1 MFSMNNKGVYVMDNT
16 PDIQIFPVFDQSA
29 PGVWYDF
36 ASIRT
41 ESAVVKYPSL
51 ATQES
56 ISGYLEDCESS
67 WKKKSFNFAYAAY
80 HDDKMVGFIQGDVV
94 DRVGYIRDLFVLPE
108 YQKMR
113 IGHNL
118 LTNAETAA
126 AMGARDLDLVS
137 LVYAEPFY
145 KAHGYTT
152 LYGSNRLGK
161 PTSQH
166 GLSYAT
172 LPIFKCTPKVIQAC
186 EYIAKQNGVKFDKTL
201 VSKLHRPMFIY
212 AGHNQRIDG
221 YIVQD
226 DVVSKPVIS
235 KDYPMQDWVAKRL
248 QTAFD
253 AYIMHTATQQAKVR

>member
-1 MFSMNNKGVYVMDNT
+1 MENA
-16 PDIQIFPVFDQSA
+16 PEIHIFPVFDQAA

-36 ASIRT
+36 ASVRA
-41 ESAVVKYPSL
+41 ESAMVQYPTL
-51 ATQES
+51 ATQKS
-56 ISGYLEDCESS
+56 IADYLEDCESS

-118 LTNAETAA
+118 LTSGETAA

-137 LVYAEPFY
+137 LIHAETFY

-152 LYGSNRLGK
+152 LYGTNRLGK
-161 PTSQH
+161 VADTRK
-166 GLSYAT
+166 LSYTT
-172 LPIFKCTPKVIQAC
+172 LPIFKCTPKVIHEC
-186 EYIAKQNGVKFDKTL
+186 EQIAKQNGVKFDKTL
-201 VSKLHRPMFIY
+201 VSKLHRPMFICT
-212 AGHNQRIDG
+212 GHNQRIDG

-226 DVVSKPVIS
+226 DVVSRPVVS
-235 KDYPMQDWVAKRL
+235 KEHPMQDWVAKRL
-248 QTAFD
+248 QTTFD
-253 AYIMHTATQQAKVR
+253 AYIMHAATQQAKVR